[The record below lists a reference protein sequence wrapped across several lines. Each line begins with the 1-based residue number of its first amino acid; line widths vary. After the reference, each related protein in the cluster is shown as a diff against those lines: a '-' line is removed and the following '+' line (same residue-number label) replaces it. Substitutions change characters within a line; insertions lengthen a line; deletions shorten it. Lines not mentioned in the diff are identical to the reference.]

1 MPKIGSM
8 IYPTLNM
15 RKLEYRKRLNNRPK
29 VTQLVVL
36 NLCATARWGA
46 TGSIQPN
53 ADQGNN
59 LITCDM
65 YFYLNVCQK

>member
-1 MPKIGSM
+1 MSKIGNM
-8 IYPTLNM
+8 INPTLKT
-15 RKLEYRKRLNNRPK
+15 RKLEYRKKLNNRPK

-36 NLCATARWGA
+36 NPFATARWGA

-53 ADQGNN
+53 VDQGSN

-65 YFYLNVCQK
+65 YFY